1 MYQSDCKVRRVAG
14 PSQVAR
20 RGWLWYQAAE
30 SVRSGSI
37 SGETSLMRVLV
48 TGGAGYIGSMLVPAM
63 LGRGWNVTVLDT
75 FATGDTFLAN
85 CCADPNFDPV
95 RGDAR
100 DMRVVEP
107 LLRQA
112 DVIVPLA
119 ALVGAPLCARD
130 EIGATTLNRDAV
142 VDLMQRVSPSQLT
155 VYPTTNSGYGVGD
168 ANSFCTE
175 ESPLRPVSLYGRTKV
190 EAEQAVL
197 ATGNGVSFRLATVF
211 GMAPRMRLD
220 LLVND
225 FTWRAVNDRA
235 VVLFEAHFR
244 RNFIHI
250 RDVVKAFL
258 HGIDNAAR
266 MKGQAYNVGLSE
278 ANLSK
283 AQLCERIAR
292 HVPGF
297 VYLEAPIGE
306 DPDKRDYIVSNAKLE
321 AAGWVPDNSLDM
333 GIQELMKGYRMLR
346 NGRFANV

>member
-1 MYQSDCKVRRVAG
+1 
-14 PSQVAR
+14 
-20 RGWLWYQAAE
+20 
-30 SVRSGSI
+30 
-37 SGETSLMRVLV
+37 
-48 TGGAGYIGSMLVPAM
+48 MLIPTL
-63 LGRGWNVTVLDT
+63 LGRGYRVTVLDT
-75 FATGDTFLAN
+75 FAAGDTFLATS
-85 CCADPNFDPV
+85 CLDPNFEPV

-100 DMRVVEP
+100 DMRVLEP
-107 LLRQA
+107 LMKQA
-112 DVIVPLA
+112 DLLIPLA

-130 EIGATTLNRDAV
+130 QIGATSLNRDAV
-142 VDLMQRVSPSQLT
+142 VDLVKRASAQQLI
-155 VYPTTNSGYGVGD
+155 VYPTTNSGYGIGEGN
-168 ANSFCTE
+168 AFCTE

-190 EAEQAVL
+190 EAEEAVL
-197 ATGNGVSFRLATVF
+197 SHANSLSFRLATVF

-244 RNFIHI
+244 RNYIHI

-258 HGIDNAAR
+258 HGVDNAGAMR
-266 MKGQAYNVGLSE
+266 GNAFNVGLSE

-297 VYLEAPIGE
+297 VWLEAPVGE
-306 DPDKRDYIVSNAKLE
+306 DPDKRDYVVSNEKLE
-321 AAGWVPDNSLDM
+321 KTGWLPDVGLDA
-333 GIQELMKGYRMLR
+333 GIQELIKGYRMLR

>member
-1 MYQSDCKVRRVAG
+1 
-14 PSQVAR
+14 
-20 RGWLWYQAAE
+20 
-30 SVRSGSI
+30 
-37 SGETSLMRVLV
+37 
-48 TGGAGYIGSMLVPAM
+48 MLVPAL
-63 LGRGWNVTVLDT
+63 LGRGWHVTVLDT
-75 FATGDTFLAN
+75 FAAGDTFLATS
-85 CCADPNFDPV
+85 CLDPNFEPV
-95 RGDAR
+95 RGDTR

-107 LLRQA
+107 LLQKA
-112 DVIVPLA
+112 DVVIPLA

-130 EIGATTLNRDAV
+130 QIGATTLNRDAV
-142 VDLMQRVSPSQLT
+142 VDITKRTGHQQLI
-155 VYPTTNSGYGVGD
+155 VYPTTNSGYGVGEGN
-168 ANSFCTE
+168 AACTE

-190 EAEQAVL
+190 EAEEAVL
-197 ATGNGVSFRLATVF
+197 SHPNSLSFRLATVF

-244 RNFIHI
+244 RNYIHV

-258 HGIDNAAR
+258 HGVDNAGAMR
-266 MKGQAYNVGLSE
+266 GNAYNVGLSE

-297 VYLEAPIGE
+297 VWLEAPVGE
-306 DPDKRDYIVSNAKLE
+306 DPDKRDYIVSNEKLE
-321 AAGWVPDNSLDM
+321 KTGWMPDVSLDA
-333 GIQELMKGYRMLR
+333 GIQELIKGYRMLR

>member
-1 MYQSDCKVRRVAG
+1 
-14 PSQVAR
+14 
-20 RGWLWYQAAE
+20 
-30 SVRSGSI
+30 
-37 SGETSLMRVLV
+37 MRILV
-48 TGGAGYIGSMLVPAM
+48 TGGAGYIGSMLVPAL
-63 LGRGWNVTVLDT
+63 LGRGWQVTVLDT
-75 FATGDTFLAN
+75 FAAGEPFLAQS
-85 CCADPNFDPV
+85 CADPNFDAV
-95 RGDAR
+95 RGDCR

-107 LLRQA
+107 LAKQA
-112 DVIVPLA
+112 DVIIPLA

-130 EIGATTLNRDAV
+130 QIGATSLNRDAV
-142 VDLMQRVSPSQLT
+142 VDLMKLVGKGQL
-155 VYPTTNSGYGVGD
+155 VAYPTTNSGYGVAEGN
-168 ANSFCTE
+168 APCTE

-190 EAEQAVL
+190 EAEEAVL
-197 ATGNGVSFRLATVF
+197 THENSLSFRLATVF

-244 RNFIHI
+244 RNYIHV

-258 HGIDNAAR
+258 HGIDHVGSMR
-266 MKGQAYNVGLSE
+266 QQAYNVGLSE

-297 VYLEAPIGE
+297 VWLEAPVGE
-306 DPDKRDYIVSNAKLE
+306 DPDKRDYVVSNDKLE
-321 AAGWVPDNSLDM
+321 ATGWAPDHSLDK
-333 GIQELMKGYRMLR
+333 GILELIKGYKMLR

>member
-1 MYQSDCKVRRVAG
+1 
-14 PSQVAR
+14 
-20 RGWLWYQAAE
+20 
-30 SVRSGSI
+30 
-37 SGETSLMRVLV
+37 MRVLI
-48 TGGAGYIGSMLVPAM
+48 TGGAGYIGSMLVPAL
-63 LGRGWNVTVLDT
+63 LGRGWHVTVLDT
-75 FATGDTFLAN
+75 FAAGDTFLATS
-85 CCADPNFDPV
+85 CLDPNFEPV
-95 RGDAR
+95 RGDTR

-107 LLRQA
+107 LLQKA
-112 DVIVPLA
+112 DVVIPLA

-130 EIGATTLNRDAV
+130 QIGATTLNRDAV
-142 VDLMQRVSPSQLT
+142 VDITKRTGKQQLI
-155 VYPTTNSGYGVGD
+155 VYPTTNSGYGVGEGN
-168 ANSFCTE
+168 AACTE

-190 EAEQAVL
+190 EAEEAVL
-197 ATGNGVSFRLATVF
+197 SHPNSLSFRLATVF

-244 RNFIHI
+244 RNYIHV

-258 HGIDNAAR
+258 HGVDNAGAMR
-266 MKGQAYNVGLSE
+266 GNAYNVGLSE

-297 VYLEAPIGE
+297 VWLEAPVGE
-306 DPDKRDYIVSNAKLE
+306 DPDKRDYIVSNEKLE
-321 AAGWVPDNSLDM
+321 KTGWTPDVSLDA
-333 GIQELMKGYRMLR
+333 GIQELIKGYRMLR